1 LIISAHQK
9 QTRDWWDTQRRHFD
23 LRTSEV
29 VVLEASAGNPAEAA
43 KRIAVLKQLPLL
55 NLTASADEL
64 AIALVKAGPIPHQS
78 ARDAL
83 HVAVAAVNGM
93 DYLVTWNCTHLANA
107 ALRAKIEE
115 VCRKS
120 NFSAPIICTPEE
132 LLVSEP

>member
-1 LIISAHQK
+1 M
-9 QTRDWWDTQRRHFD
+9 
-23 LRTSEV
+23 

-120 NFSAPIICTPEE
+120 HFSAPIICTPEE
-132 LLVSEP
+132 LFVSEP